1 MRRILLSLCLAASLA
16 TPGLAQIQVD
26 GPRPLATRTELQ
38 QALDTMSASQRNGPA
53 GRAIQ
58 QRLVNGD
65 FLPGER
71 VQLSVVSDTT
81 LSGTFVV
88 RPDQTIV
95 APNIDPISLKGVL
108 RSEIEP
114 YLQEQLKRYLR
125 DPKVTARALIRVSVA
140 GEVARP
146 GFYDLPPESPA
157 SDVIVTA
164 GGLAPAGDPQR
175 VVVRRSGAVLYD
187 REQVREFFV
196 RGSSLDQMGI
206 QTGDEF
212 GVGRRSSTNLLPIIG
227 AITGI
232 AFAVAAFANLF

>member
-1 MRRILLSLCLAASLA
+1 MRRILLSLCLLVSLTAAGQAQDIEA
-16 TPGLAQIQVD
+16 TRA
-26 GPRPLATRTELQ
+26 LATRTELQ
-38 QALDTMSASQRNGPA
+38 QALDTMPASQRNGPVGA
-53 GRAIQ
+53 AIKK
-58 QRLVNGD
+58 RLTDGD
-65 FLPGER
+65 FTPGER
-71 VQLSVVSDTT
+71 VQISVVADSS

-88 RPDQTIV
+88 RPDGTII
-95 APNIDPISLKGVL
+95 APNIEPISLRGVL
-108 RSEIEP
+108 RSEIET
-114 YLQEQLKRYLR
+114 YLQEQLKKYLR

-146 GFYDLPPESPA
+146 GFYDLPPESAA

-175 VVVRRSGAVLYD
+175 VVVRRSGMVLYD
-187 REQVREFFV
+187 KEQVREFFV
-196 RGSSLDQMGI
+196 RGASLDQMGI

-232 AFAVAAFANLF
+232 AFAIAAFAQLF